1 MVKLSMGNPSQS
13 YIVDSKGPK
22 AVALQV
28 GTQKSVM
35 AEGKTKLS
43 QKINTSSISFESV
56 LGSECRAW
64 CEKSAAN
71 HPLRKALVT
80 AEVDKIIFMP
90 IFDLHEFE
98 PILRDLITGY
108 DRAGHQSIIQYA

>member
-64 CEKSAAN
+64 WEKLDVD
-71 HPLRKALVT
+71 HPLWKALVAT
-80 AEVDKIIFMP
+80 EVDKIIFMP

-98 PILRDLITGY
+98 RILQDLIMGY
-108 DRAGHQSIIQYA
+108 DGVGHQSFIQNA